1 MTFTELCEKLST
13 EEECFLLELLEI
25 SSEEIIELFKDRVEE
40 RREEILLKLDLSE
53 EDERESD

>member
-1 MTFTELCEKLST
+1 MTFEELCEKLSM

-40 RREEILLKLDLSE
+40 RREEILLKLDLTE
-53 EDERESD
+53 EDEGEN